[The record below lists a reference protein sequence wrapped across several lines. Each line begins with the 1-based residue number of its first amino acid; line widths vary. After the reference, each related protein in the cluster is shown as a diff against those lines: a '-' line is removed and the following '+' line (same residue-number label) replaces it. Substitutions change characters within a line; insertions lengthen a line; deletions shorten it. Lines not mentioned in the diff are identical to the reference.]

1 MRRALQFKVSKQ
13 STDRIFVNDFAFMS
27 SFIFYFISFSWSWKT
42 GRILKPKDSNSKLV
56 IKVLTFYSQRAT

>member
-27 SFIFYFISFSWSWKT
+27 RFFSFISFSWSWKT
-42 GRILKPKDSNSKLV
+42 DRILKPKDSYPKLV